1 MAVDAPLA
9 SFPLCSDP
17 DPILSAPRPRLPL
30 REVGSAV
37 SRKTSKANVPVL
49 SQMFTAGHPLPK
61 LSTVPVGTS
70 GPKGKGQAGDFSKAG
85 QLGQSGP
92 GRRGRLSFPLVPL
105 PQGPLW
111 NGVHVRRLPVGQPPS
126 QPYPGDP
133 PPPFSL
139 PQRANQR
146 SSWVSRESGNKGK
159 ESHFLS
165 RGRKEAEMQPVSHP
179 VRLRGFGLQSG
190 QGQAGWR
197 GEGLQEL
204 LAGPPILL
212 L

>member
-17 DPILSAPRPRLPL
+17 DPILPPRPRLTL

-92 GRRGRLSFPLVPL
+92 GRKGRLSFPLVPL

-139 PQRANQR
+139 PQRANQS

-179 VRLRGFGLQSG
+179 VRLRAAVR
-190 QGQAGWR
+190 AGTGR
-197 GEGLQEL
+197 
-204 LAGPPILL
+204 LAGGGSPRAPSRPPILL